1 MRLVL
6 DTNVLV
12 SALHF
17 GGRPRRLLEAV
28 LIGRHQLVG
37 GNAILVELEAV
48 LVDTCRWE
56 RGRAAAARSEV
67 EAVADMV
74 TPVEV
79 PRVCRDPDDDEI
91 LAIAV
96 AGDVDVLVTGDSD
109 LLELGEFEGI
119 RIVTVAELDDDKLQ
133 E

>member
-28 LIGRHQLVG
+28 LSGRHQLVG
-37 GNAILVELEAV
+37 GTAILVELEAV
-48 LVDTCRWE
+48 LVDNCRWE

-67 EAVADMV
+67 EAVSDMV

-79 PRVCRDPDDDEI
+79 PHVCRDPDDDEI
-91 LAIAV
+91 LAIAI
-96 AGDVDVLVTGDSD
+96 AGNADALVTGDSD
-109 LLELGEFEGI
+109 LLALIRYEGV
-119 RIVTVAELDDDKLQ
+119 RIVTVAELEQDERQ

>member
-1 MRLVL
+1 MRLIL

-17 GGRPRRLLEAV
+17 GGRPRRLFEAV
-28 LIGRHQLVG
+28 LSGRHQLVG
-37 GNAILVELEAV
+37 GNAILVELDAV
-48 LVDTCRWE
+48 LVDNCRWE

-67 EAVADMV
+67 EAVSDMV

-79 PRVCRDPDDDEI
+79 PHVCRDPDDDEI
-91 LAIAV
+91 LAIAI
-96 AGDVDVLVTGDSD
+96 ASNADALVTGDSD
-109 LLELGEFEGI
+109 LLALIRYEGV
-119 RIVTVAELDDDKLQ
+119 RIVTVAELEHDERQ

>member
-28 LIGRHQLVG
+28 LSGRHQLVG

-67 EAVADMV
+67 EAVSDMV
-74 TPVEV
+74 TPVEI
-79 PRVCRDPDDDEI
+79 PNVCRDPDDDEI
-91 LAIAV
+91 LAIAI
-96 AGDVDVLVTGDSD
+96 AGNADAVVTGDSD
-109 LLELGEFEGI
+109 LLAIRRYEGI
-119 RIVTVAELDDDKLQ
+119 RIVTVAELEHDERQ

>member
-28 LIGRHQLVG
+28 LSGRHQLVG

-56 RGRAAAARSEV
+56 RGRAAGARSEV
-67 EAVADMV
+67 EAVSDMV
-74 TPVEV
+74 TPVEI
-79 PRVCRDPDDDEI
+79 PNVCRDPDDDEI
-91 LAIAV
+91 LAIAI
-96 AGDVDVLVTGDSD
+96 AGKADAVVTGDSD
-109 LLELGEFEGI
+109 LLAIRRYEGI
-119 RIVTVAELDDDKLQ
+119 RIVTVAELEHDGRQ

>member
-28 LIGRHQLVG
+28 LSGRHQLVG
-37 GNAILVELEAV
+37 GDAILVELEAV
-48 LVDTCRWE
+48 LVDTCGWE

-67 EAVADMV
+67 EAVSDMM
-74 TPVEV
+74 TPVEI
-79 PRVCRDPDDDEI
+79 PHVCRDTDDDEI
-91 LAIAV
+91 LAIAI
-96 AGDVDVLVTGDSD
+96 AGKADALVTGDTD
-109 LLELGEFEGI
+109 LLALRPYEGI
-119 RIVTVAELDDDKLQ
+119 RIVTVAELEHD
-133 E
+133 EREE